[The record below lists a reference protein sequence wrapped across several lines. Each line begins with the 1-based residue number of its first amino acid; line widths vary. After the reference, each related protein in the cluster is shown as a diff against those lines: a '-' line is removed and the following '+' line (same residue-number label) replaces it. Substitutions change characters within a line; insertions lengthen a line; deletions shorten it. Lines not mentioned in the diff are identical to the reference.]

1 MKRRG
6 DAVANASSADV
17 RTGWLLFRS
26 DPNITLDSLNGA
38 LVSKGR
44 GKVSERM
51 FGHYRHLVSHGY
63 DRYISINRFDVARAA
78 RPYEGESASPRYPYY
93 ATQRSVTVFMTR
105 PEGVF
110 EIQGHAEQVGEVGA
124 LLLFEGAETI
134 AGLRRSRLNADDYV
148 QLRFDDQDRLV
159 AARIVSRETDE
170 LESLV
175 EVEFTRLQPISEFV
189 ETTVTGTEPIRI
201 LIQGSTPSDRAAD
214 LIGRRIYYLLEA
226 LESARA
232 MANEVLDEDG
242 RTQFEVVAS
251 PQIRQLQLV
260 NPLVFDLT
268 MTSVIG
274 AIVGG
279 AWKVLQHGPKAYAD
293 VLEARAGHK
302 ERTATARKI
311 DAETRRVDA
320 EVDRM
325 AVGNELARE
334 ELTTQRVL
342 HTVARKELKRIS
354 NAEPSE
360 RFNVLQATLLS
371 NLESLRRQ
379 DVRELEVQAGS
390 SPGDPGTGTI

>member
-1 MKRRG
+1 
-6 DAVANASSADV
+6 VANASSADV
-17 RTGWLLFRS
+17 RTGWMLFRS

-38 LVSKGR
+38 LMSKGR

-63 DRYISINRFDVARAA
+63 YRYISINRFDVARAA

-110 EIQGHAEQVGEVGA
+110 EIQGRAEQVGEVGA

-148 QLRFDDQDRLV
+148 QLRFDDQDKLV

-260 NPLVFDLT
+260 NPLVMDLT
-268 MTSVIG
+268 MTGVI
-274 AIVGG
+274 ALIVRG
-279 AWKVLQHGPKAYAD
+279 AWKAVQEGPKAYSEILNAN
-293 VLEARAGHK
+293 AGHK
-302 ERTATARKI
+302 ERSATARKT
-311 DAETRRVDA
+311 DAEARKLDA
-320 EVDRM
+320 EVERM
-325 AVGNELARE
+325 TIGNDLARE
-334 ELTTQRVL
+334 QLNTERLL
-342 HTVARKELKRIS
+342 HSIARKELKRR
-354 NAEPSE
+354 ATADPTD
-360 RFNVLQATLLS
+360 RFNILEATLLS
-371 NLESLRRQ
+371 NLEALKRQ
-379 DVRELEVQAGS
+379 DVREIEIQTGNG
-390 SPGDPGTGTI
+390 PGDPDTSKKV